1 LAVLLSP
8 LFVCA
13 QDFNDSPDCNDENYV
28 ALIFP
33 KPKVQEIELV
43 TKSASPSMNLALSIV
58 DFAQQFLGT
67 RYRIGGNGNNGG
79 FDCSGFVQRIFKE
92 VGLELPRS
100 SVAQANYAKRI
111 ELNEV
116 RTGDLIFFK
125 GRNRGSSS
133 VGHVAM
139 VSNVSEDGSIEI
151 IHATNHGGVM
161 KENPFKNEY
170 FAPRYLFAARVL
182 QD

>member
-1 LAVLLSP
+1 MVKKTWTLALAVLLSP

-67 RYRIGGNGNNGG
+67 RYRI
-79 FDCSGFVQRIFKE
+79 QRIFKE